1 MDWSPV
7 ISALS
12 LSFAPITLWL
22 GWLELNH
29 QLRRERA
36 TQLQLGFGRTGSTA
50 KIGNGPTYNAYSVS
64 VRNSGLQSYQQ
75 LKCRMVGPQGAYAPI
90 GNPTNLG
97 SGEELEPTRV
107 WLTDDEADTAY
118 LHVSWTVPR
127 RYQPGIDYRAVR
139 VHARDQVEIWRPYRF
154 RALRRWMKRDIGGW
168 REFTSRR
175 IPIELAPGWPRGKP
189 TAHLDWG
196 SRPSRPEPLDLRSH
210 PTVDHQRGTAT
221 T

>member
-1 MDWSPV
+1 MDWSLV

-36 TQLQLGFGRTGSTA
+36 TQLKLEFGRTGNTA
-50 KIGNGPTYNAYSVS
+50 NIGDGPTYNSYSVS

-75 LKCRMVGPQGAYAPI
+75 LKCRMVGPQGAYASI
-90 GNPTNLG
+90 GSPTNLA

-107 WLTDDEADTAY
+107 WLTDEEAETVY

-127 RYQPGIDYRAVR
+127 QYQPGIDYRAVR
-139 VHARDQVEIWRPYRF
+139 VHAQGQVEIWRPYRF
-154 RALRRWMKRDIGGW
+154 RALRRWMKKDIGGW
-168 REFTSRR
+168 RGFKSHP

-189 TAHLDWG
+189 TTHLDWG